1 MSTLSLSPSLA
12 DRVVLVTGAAGTLG
26 RAISSAIEAT
36 GGVAI
41 RTDLA
46 GRPGMDDDHD
56 VTSEADWQRVI
67 AKVESRFGRLDGLV
81 NNAGIVLVGDVEQ
94 TSLADWR
101 RVMSVNADG
110 VFLGCKHA
118 MPLLA
123 RAKAASIVNISSVS
137 GLVGGA
143 NLAAYNA
150 SKGAVRLLTKSV
162 ALSGARKAPPIRCN
176 SVHPAFVEGD
186 MVDGMAATARD
197 PTRAKSRMAAD
208 VPLGR
213 MARPDEVAAA
223 VVWLLSGASAFM
235 TGSEMVL
242 DGGLVAR

>member
-1 MSTLSLSPSLA
+1 M
-12 DRVVLVTGAAGTLG
+12 DRLKGKVALISGGAQGIGAATAELFAKEG
-26 RAISSAIEAT
+26 AT
-36 GGVAI
+36 VFVGDLKEPVKK
-41 RTDLA
+41 LA
-46 GRPGMDDDHD
+46 GVTFAKLD
-56 VTSEADWQRVI
+56 VTSEADWQRVV
-67 AKVESRFGRLDGLV
+67 ASLETRFARLDGLV

-101 RVMSVNADG
+101 RVMAVNADG

-123 RAKAASIVNISSVS
+123 RSKAASIVNISSVS

-186 MVDGMAATARD
+186 MVDGMAASARD
-197 PTRAKSRMAAD
+197 PERAKSRMAAD

-213 MARPDEVAAA
+213 MARPEEIAAA
-223 VVWLLSGASAFM
+223 VVWLLSEASAFM
-235 TGSEMVL
+235 TGAEMVL